1 MGGAALAMASCRIN
15 GSSTRE
21 PSQASFMHGLTLVAG
36 TADDF
41 RPSRIQAV
49 IESVKSTGADWIAV
63 APSWS
68 QGTHRSTKIRPDPAR
83 TPPDEDVLS
92 LIEKAH
98 EAGVNVLL
106 SPFVESRDRVW
117 RSDFDPKDL
126 SAWFAEYSTMA
137 LHYAELGQH
146 AKVGMFSVG
155 SELDFS
161 EEAYLDEWRVLIGK
175 VRRSYE
181 GSLTY
186 AASHA
191 SPPRGGGYKRTPFWS
206 ELDCIGIDAYFPM
219 AARLISPSQLA
230 ATWEMWLGEI
240 ERWYAASGLKQP
252 IIFTGL
258 GYRSVVGAAVQ
269 PSPRN
274 WDYEGPVDTG
284 VQANLYTAFFGIP
297 YRREILR
304 GVFWWH
310 WEPSETPGADDTS
323 YVPNGKPAE
332 DVLRRGYAAA
342 IRRPTYPG
350 SG

>member
-1 MGGAALAMASCRIN
+1 
-15 GSSTRE
+15 
-21 PSQASFMHGLTLVAG
+21 MHGLTLVAG

-49 IESVKSTGADWIAV
+49 IESVTSTGADWIAV

-98 EAGVNVLL
+98 EAGINVLL

-117 RSDFDPKDL
+117 RSDFAPTDL

-137 LHYAELGQH
+137 LHYAELGHH

-161 EEAYLDEWRVLIGK
+161 EEAYLDEWRALIGK

-186 AASHA
+186 AASHT
-191 SPPRGGGYKRTPFWS
+191 SRPRGGGYKRTPFWS
-206 ELDCIGIDAYFPM
+206 EL
-219 AARLISPSQLA
+219 A
-230 ATWEMWLGEI
+230 ATWETWMGEI

-274 WDYEGPVDTG
+274 WDYEGPVDIG